1 MRRIHGVFVVFG
13 LLLLGACAGADEALQ
28 DVEGL
33 ASAIE
38 GVAEAGLGTLS
49 DAPSRGT
56 DVPVR
61 VVARV
66 SLESTHAIEG
76 TVLSTWE
83 GGWVHRSEG
92 RVTAQGRWRPTLD
105 RVEEAAGSGTTH
117 CYYASSLPDFTI
129 RWEGPLSFPGVHHP
143 LLHLTADG
151 GDILVLYAAPFESSY
166 VHPGAPACGPGSP
179 VPAGELEAA
188 LFYMDLLDGERSP
201 HAERSSVAAEQEG
214 RVVARIPASTLA
226 GGTSLR
232 ESVTFRGGDDEIA
245 ARLTVELELES
256 GS

>member
-1 MRRIHGVFVVFG
+1 MRRIHGVFIVFG
-13 LLLLGACAGADEALQ
+13 LLILGACVGADDALPG
-28 DVEGL
+28 VEGL
-33 ASAIE
+33 AFA
-38 GVAEAGLGTLS
+38 AEAPIEEGPGTLG
-49 DAPSRGT
+49 DGPSRGT

-76 TVLSTWE
+76 MVLSTWA
-83 GGWVHRSEG
+83 GIWVHRSEG
-92 RVTAQGRWRPTLD
+92 RVTGQGRWRPSLD
-105 RVEEAAGSGTTH
+105 RVEEAAGSGATH
-117 CYYASSLPDFTI
+117 CYYESTRPDFTV
-129 RWEGPLSFPGVHHP
+129 RWEGPLSFPGVHRP

-151 GDILVLYAAPFESSY
+151 SDILVLYAAPFESSY
-166 VHPGAPACGPGSP
+166 VHPGAPACGPGHP
-179 VPAGELEAA
+179 IPAGEREAA
-188 LFYMDLLDGERSP
+188 LFFMDLLDGERSP

-226 GGTSLR
+226 SGTSLR
-232 ESVTFRGGDDEIA
+232 ESVTFRGEDDEIT